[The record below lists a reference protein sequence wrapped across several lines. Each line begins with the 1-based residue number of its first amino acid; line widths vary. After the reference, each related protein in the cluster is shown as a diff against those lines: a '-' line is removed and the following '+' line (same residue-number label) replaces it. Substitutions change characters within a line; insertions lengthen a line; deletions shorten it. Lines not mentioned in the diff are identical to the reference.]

1 MKAVT
6 FSTFGGEDVID
17 ITDVPVPEPETGQVR
32 VKVRAAAVHP
42 VDIAIRSGDFSAFM
56 PDRPSF
62 VPGWDLAG
70 TVDAVGP
77 GVSTLPAG

>member
-17 ITDVPVPEPETGQVR
+17 ITDVPVPESETGQVR

-42 VDIAIRSGDFSAFM
+42 IDIADAAEGPA
-56 PDRPSF
+56 PDH
-62 VPGWDLAG
+62 
-70 TVDAVGP
+70 DARRV
-77 GVSTLPAG
+77 LRR